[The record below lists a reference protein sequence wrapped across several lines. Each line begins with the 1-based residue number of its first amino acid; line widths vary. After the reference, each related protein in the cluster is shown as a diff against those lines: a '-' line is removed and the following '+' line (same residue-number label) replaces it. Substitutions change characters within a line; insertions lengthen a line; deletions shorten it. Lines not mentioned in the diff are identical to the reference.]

1 MRSLILLAVIVVSTA
16 IARLLVNWLGDQS
29 LSFSDALTVALT
41 IGLPMVLGVL
51 AAEYPRGDEFVFLRL
66 AGATFCRTGL
76 PLLAILLLSYSDS
89 DWVDRLVFLIVFVYA
104 AGFVTSVLLSVF
116 RLSRDQNRREVQ
128 SVA

>member
-1 MRSLILLAVIVVSTA
+1 MAILVLAIGVATA
-16 IARLLVNWLGDQS
+16 IGRFLANGLGGQS
-29 LSFSDALTVALT
+29 LSIVDAVVVALT
-41 IGLPMVLGVL
+41 IGIPMVAGVL
-51 AAEYPRGDEFVFLRL
+51 AAEYPRDDEFVFLRL

-76 PLLAILLLSYSDS
+76 PLLVILLLSYSDS

-116 RLSRDQNRREVQ
+116 RLNRAQDRNEVR